1 MNLNKYNTL
10 LRTFLMGKT
19 ELEELKTQV
28 NDRLF
33 ELRQMPTEVS
43 DEENFLS
50 GIELMICEVE
60 DGFRTSVELEEY
72 LKLLISPMWKPVVWG
87 NNIDMSSVFSSSTN
101 TDAKWSAAPEKAVTN
116 LVFEGKFA

>member
-1 MNLNKYNTL
+1 
-10 LRTFLMGKT
+10 MGKT